1 MLDNSIVVLI
11 SEISDGNV
19 HSLDNMPFIVAG
31 GGGGALRQNKLLSYD
46 GAAHADLWIALAH
59 AMGEELTSFG
69 DDGTGPLDG
78 VLRLS

>member
-19 HSLDNMPFIVAG
+19 HSLDNMPFLIAG
-31 GGGGALRQNKLLSYD
+31 GGGGRLHQNKLLSYD
-46 GAAHADLWIALAH
+46 DASHADLWIALAH
-59 AMGEELTSFG
+59 AMGEEIQTFG

>member
-1 MLDNSIVVLI
+1 MLDNSIVVLV

-19 HSLDNMPFIVAG
+19 HSLDNMPFLIAG

-46 GAAHADLWIALAH
+46 GAAHAELWIALAH
-59 AMGEELTSFG
+59 AMGEELTNFG